1 MQDRPQFSEQFDDC
15 GFAIWKASME
25 GRCVQVQRVL
35 LTILCVY
42 LLANA
47 TSSPNR
53 TAGSSFPPTVRVY
66 HFAINYWAES
76 YSGEMS
82 CGREIRCIWSH
93 SDHIKTLRHR
103 MNEDLEADRIAIAA
117 SSTLSSPD
125 SNSTSK
131 LRRALLGGAHGGGGG
146 SGGHHFGHAARIGGS
161 GSFRGFHNRNESIN
175 YDLSS
180 IRDGTAINN
189 SASGRNSS
197 KIEGFRVGN
206 NRHHHTRSGNHPNFR
221 LHASSVS
228 TSSSSSSSS
237 SITSSTITL
246 SVYNVHS
253 WWERTRE
260 HHPASCELRTNL
272 TLVETEESRARFSK
286 MFDPIFKNFDGF
298 SSTHPTAH
306 VQRVYIDAFLNESN
320 FINKTLNPFPTL
332 IKGGSYVASDCH
344 KRDSANSNRDNVVG
358 ELRKYG
364 VRVDGLGQCMHT
376 PTGPEGVALPTGKE
390 FRYSLSLKRIAI
402 SKFLFNMAFENSI
415 EPGYV
420 TEKPF
425 DALVSG
431 TVPVYLGDSTHLKS
445 LLPHPK
451 AAIFVSDYTNIES
464 LAKYLLYLSK
474 NETAYEE
481 HREWRKSYSQTR
493 HLQNSSPL
501 LKSPWYCR
509 VCEWALETSKLPH
522 KPRRFCVGDGEKRGE
537 NTLHDYEGRIVRGQ
551 RGKELFFVQNG
562 TLHSVPNMDTFLS
575 LKIDISSVVAVPDA
589 DIKQMPMGLPLK
601 KVE

>member
-1 MQDRPQFSEQFDDC
+1 MYSFF
-15 GFAIWKASME
+15 
-25 GRCVQVQRVL
+25 L
-35 LTILCVY
+35 LFVVTA
-42 LLANA
+42 LLFVD
-47 TSSPNR
+47 SSTKGENI
-53 TAGSSFPPTVRVY
+53 TTNVKGQQHPPIVRVY

-76 YSGEMS
+76 YSGEMP
-82 CGREIRCIWSH
+82 CGQEIRCIWSH

-103 MNEDLEADRIAIAA
+103 MQEDLEADRLA
-117 SSTLSSPD
+117 SLSLSESMLSSQNRRVLNVREGIHRGEGGKHSHHARHHIRTDNGKNESETLSHGNTSSHTILVNGTNSQHHHD
-125 SNSTSK
+125 S
-131 LRRALLGGAHGGGGG
+131 H
-146 SGGHHFGHAARIGGS
+146 
-161 GSFRGFHNRNESIN
+161 
-175 YDLSS
+175 SS
-180 IRDGTAINN
+180 NHQIM
-189 SASGRNSS
+189 
-197 KIEGFRVGN
+197 
-206 NRHHHTRSGNHPNFR
+206 RHHTTTTTPSYPT
-221 LHASSVS
+221 S
-228 TSSSSSSSS
+228 TV
-237 SITSSTITL
+237 TL

-260 HHPASCELRTNL
+260 YHPATCELRTNL

-306 VQRVYIDAFLNESN
+306 VQRVYIDAFLNESS
-320 FINKTLNPFPTL
+320 FINTTLIPFSSL

-344 KRDSANSNRDNVVG
+344 KRDSANSNRDSVVG

-364 VRVDGLGQCMHT
+364 LRVDGLGQCMHT

-402 SKFLFNMAFENSI
+402 SKFMFNMAFENSI

-431 TVPVYLGDSTHLKS
+431 TVPVYLGDATHLKS

-451 AAIFVSDYTNIES
+451 AAIFVADFPSIEA
-464 LAKYLLYLSK
+464 LTKYLLFLTT

-481 HREWRKSYSQTR
+481 HREWRKTYSQSR

-509 VCEWALETSKLPH
+509 VCQWALETSKLPH
-522 KPRRFCVGDGEKRGE
+522 KPRRLCHGDGDKRAE
-537 NTLHDYEGRIVRGQ
+537 NVLQEYEGKVVRGQ

-562 TLHSVPNMDTFLS
+562 TLRSIPNMDTFMS
-575 LKIDISSVVAVPDA
+575 LKIDVSSVITVPDG
-589 DIKQMPMGLPLK
+589 DIKQMKVGIPLQK
-601 KVE
+601 SSG